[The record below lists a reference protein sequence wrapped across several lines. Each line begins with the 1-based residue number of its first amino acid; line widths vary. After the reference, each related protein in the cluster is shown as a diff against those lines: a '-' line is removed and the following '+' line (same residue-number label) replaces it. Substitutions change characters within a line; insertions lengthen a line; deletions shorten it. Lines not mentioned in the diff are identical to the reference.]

1 LKEKTNKKRI
11 KKTTIKIMSAIF
23 DIKTKQNQM
32 ETDKILK
39 INLKSNQKQIKI
51 KQKKERRA

>member
-1 LKEKTNKKRI
+1 
-11 KKTTIKIMSAIF
+11 MSAIF